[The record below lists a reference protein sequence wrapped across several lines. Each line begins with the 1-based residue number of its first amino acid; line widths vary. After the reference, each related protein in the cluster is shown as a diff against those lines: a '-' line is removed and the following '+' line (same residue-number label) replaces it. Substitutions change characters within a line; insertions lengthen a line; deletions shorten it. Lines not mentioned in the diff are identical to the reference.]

1 MDEKWF
7 YGLVSRMFLKSIPM
21 YGVEPDGIHVH
32 NKNHIAKLMFI
43 VVTAFAPFNN
53 NFSKGGRSY
62 KVCCD
67 RVATMA
73 VAKQTSYKW
82 HYADGS
88 TRYTKPKEEWNI
100 SRRKG
105 DEYLKSIN
113 ITGSK
118 EGSKKNPKFSL
129 LKWWKDKHEGDL
141 LELCRR
147 VESDTGKR
155 VLLTYQWDNASPH
168 TDGKLLTYLEENIFG
183 KNNWILRPQ
192 PPNSP
197 IANVQDCCVFPA
209 MAKHVSKRQAFET
222 NGRVLDL
229 EGIDKFVNKVFLDLE
244 ESMLARTYVHHEQVV
259 RAIYTHNGGD
269 EFQTKNNNLHFGVRK
284 SVVPFYRRESDT
296 RASGVIVMVD
306 EPDVDGLRSQ
316 LSIPPQILPTLI
328 CPSNYQLRSFIRLL
342 MS

>member
-1 MDEKWF
+1 MRIIARANGNVPWNEVANRMNGDKTPICGRQAVANHFLASKNFRYTTNKITPSINKQTKTKRLEWSKWWLSFWTSAKTFEQAVQAINVQMDEKWF

-147 VESDTGKR
+147 VESDKGKR
-155 VLLTYQWDNASPH
+155 VLLTY
-168 TDGKLLTYLEENIFG
+168 
-183 KNNWILRPQ
+183 
-192 PPNSP
+192 
-197 IANVQDCCVFPA
+197 
-209 MAKHVSKRQAFET
+209 
-222 NGRVLDL
+222 
-229 EGIDKFVNKVFLDLE
+229 
-244 ESMLARTYVHHEQVV
+244 
-259 RAIYTHNGGD
+259 
-269 EFQTKNNNLHFGVRK
+269 
-284 SVVPFYRRESDT
+284 
-296 RASGVIVMVD
+296 
-306 EPDVDGLRSQ
+306 
-316 LSIPPQILPTLI
+316 
-328 CPSNYQLRSFIRLL
+328 
-342 MS
+342 